1 MKTTTENQIKAELSA
16 RNMTRNQSAILND
29 AAKRKSADISESTQ
43 YVVILS
49 ITAIAGVAVLLSYI
63 F

>member
-1 MKTTTENQIKAELSA
+1 MRTTTENQIKAELSA

-29 AAKRKSADISESTQ
+29 AAKRESADISESTQ
-43 YVVILS
+43 YVVILA